1 MNSIFQY
8 ISIVNDNQ
16 HNNNTIIGIRV
27 IIRLIYSRINI
38 NHFLPD
44 GVLWSYNRLHIIKF
58 CKWPHDMA
66 FLREE
71 PKMNMKQYEYIYIYT
86 VPHNHPNSGGW
97 SLIFCQVI
105 SARVGWVY
113 NPLHCR
119 RWLGDSY
126 RIASIQSAGAV
137 LSLWHRHIS
146 LGLRASA
153 MWVAWWHDGNWG
165 SRPICGKSGAVG
177 RSLADNAG
185 PSNQYTSR
193 TFKSGGWTWSFF
205 AGYLLVHTS
214 LGWQNVC
221 KR

>member
-1 MNSIFQY
+1 MVFYDHIIASTSSNS
-8 ISIVNDNQ
+8 VNDLMIWRFWEKNWKWIW
-16 HNNNTIIGIRV
+16 NDMN
-27 IIRLIYSRINI
+27 IYI
-38 NHFLPD
+38 
-44 GVLWSYNRLHIIKF
+44 
-58 CKWPHDMA
+58 
-66 FLREE
+66 
-71 PKMNMKQYEYIYIYT
+71 YIYIYT

-119 RWLGDSY
+119 RWLSDSY

-146 LGLRASA
+146 LGPRASA
-153 MWVAWWHDGNWG
+153 MRVAWWHDGNWG

-193 TFKSGGWTWSFF
+193 TFKVWNRLNMIFLCW
-205 AGYLLVHTS
+205 LLVGSHVFGLAERVQTVDVTS
-214 LGWQNVC
+214 QAYCISGLVWLYLRGSLTCQSATKLC
-221 KR
+221 A